1 MRYPWT
7 LVTIVGIWAAI
18 AVIMYNNAKIDPTNL
33 YMAGVVT
40 SIVLAVIGFKSAA

>member
-18 AVIMYNNAKIDPTNL
+18 AVIMYNDSRLDPTNL
-33 YMAGVVT
+33 YLAGVVT
-40 SIVLAVIGFKSAA
+40 TIVLAGIGFKSAA